1 MEDQFDR
8 ISMDFGFVK
17 SVSDQHSVGVEVHS
31 DLPLLTLKG
40 IGLQTVT
47 DPAYAWDN
55 RNRPDSQCVIQYT
68 VSGCGAVEADGIH
81 YIVPAGYA
89 FLVDIP
95 GPSRYYMPPDSD
107 RWEFFFLEFTKE
119 CLPMLWKI
127 YRTAGP
133 VIRLSESSGLVPRIM
148 DLYHL
153 VIGGQLTSYFENAR
167 LSYDFWLRLTEY
179 AVTQSA
185 TFLSKVDYAKRFI
198 DQNYRSPDLSL
209 DQIADYAG
217 LSKYYLC
224 KEFRHKFGISPGKY
238 IRTLRLDEACS
249 LLSTRLDFSLQDIA
263 LQVGYANDNYFG
275 KVFKAAKGI
284 SPDQYRKHQS
294 RYDTVQTIYET
305 PSAGSRSSPKKI

>member
-68 VSGCGAVEADGIH
+68 VSAFSAVEACCIR

-249 LLSTRLDFSLQDIA
+249 LLSTRPDFSLQDIA

-284 SPDQYRKHQS
+284 SPDQYRKHRS

-305 PSAGSRSSPKKI
+305 PSAGSRSSPKKT